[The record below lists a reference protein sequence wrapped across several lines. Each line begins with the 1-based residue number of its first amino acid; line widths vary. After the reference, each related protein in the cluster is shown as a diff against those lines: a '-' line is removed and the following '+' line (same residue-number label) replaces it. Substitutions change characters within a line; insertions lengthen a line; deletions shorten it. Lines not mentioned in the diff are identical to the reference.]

1 MTSNR
6 MKKFKEKTL
15 LHPVMTFI
23 ILIVIT
29 ILLSGFLSLLNIQA
43 TYSTYSNVTNS
54 YSNTTEAVKSL
65 FNLSGLKYIFTNT
78 VSNFANFTV
87 LSNLIIIL
95 IGMGIMEES
104 GFLKTIVVLLTKR
117 QRKKTVTFLIVLFC
131 MLASIMGDLPY
142 IVMIP
147 LSALIFYYG
156 KRNPMIGIITSFAA
170 LTCGCGL
177 SILFTSMDSS
187 LMATTILNA
196 SVLDYSY
203 KMSIWGLIIINT
215 VIIIISSLV
224 ITEISENY
232 IAKKAPKYDFPEE
245 TLEDEIITKKQ
256 LKGLIYALSICLL
269 YILIVI
275 YNIIPGLPFSG
286 NLLDRNQ
293 TLYIDKLFSYDSFF
307 TNGFVFII
315 TMLFVLAGLFYG
327 IGAKTIKNNSDF
339 AEDLGHSLDGTGQ
352 ILVLI
357 FMASTFISIFKQTNI
372 GNTLVAALTTFIGN
386 SNFTG
391 LPLVLLLFI
400 CSIIANIFVPSSL
413 SKWSIMASTVIPS
426 FMKTGIS
433 PEFAQ
438 IVFRLGECV
447 STCLTPLL
455 AYFVIYLAYMNHY
468 NQSEKPIRLFPSL
481 KIQLPYALSMFA
493 ICLVVIIIW
502 YLTNIPL
509 GIGSSISL

>member
-6 MKKFKEKTL
+6 MKKFQDKIV

-23 ILIVIT
+23 ILIVLT
-29 ILLSGFLSLLNIQA
+29 ILLSGFLSLFNTQA
-43 TYSTYSNVTNS
+43 TYNNYSNITNT
-54 YSNTTEAVKSL
+54 YTNTTESVKSL

-95 IGMGIMEES
+95 IGIGVMEKS
-104 GFLKTIVVLLTKR
+104 GFLKTIVTLVTKKM
-117 QRKKTVTFLIVLFC
+117 KKNTVTFILVLLC
-131 MLASIMGDLPY
+131 ILSSITGDLPY
-142 IVMIP
+142 IVFIP
-147 LSALIFYYG
+147 LSALIYYYG
-156 KRNPMIGIITSFAA
+156 HRSPLIGIVASFAA
-170 LTCGCGL
+170 LTCGSGL
-177 SILFTSMDSS
+177 SILLTSIDSS
-187 LMATTILNA
+187 LRTITNMNA
-196 SVLDYSY
+196 NVLDYSY
-203 KMSIWGLIIINT
+203 SMPTFSLIIINT
-215 VIIIISSLV
+215 VVIIIASFIITK
-224 ITEISENY
+224 ITEDY
-232 IAKKAPKYDFPEE
+232 VAKKLPKYEFPE
-245 TLEDEIITKKQ
+245 TNIEDEIITRKQ
-256 LKGLIYALSICLL
+256 LRGIIYAISISFL
-269 YILIVI
+269 YLLIVI

-286 NLLDRNQ
+286 NLLDKSQ
-293 TLYIDKLFSYDSFF
+293 TLYIDKLFSFDSFF
-307 TNGFVFII
+307 SNGFVFIVTI
-315 TMLFVLAGLFYG
+315 LFILAGLFYG
-327 IGAKTIKNNSDF
+327 LGAKTINNNNDF

-481 KIQLPYALSMFA
+481 KIQLPYAISMFA